1 MEAFNSLSLLDQR
14 VVITYMVSGGV
25 LVLFSYFIYSLKRI
39 RKSIRFS
46 VSALLLSVAF
56 MLLSASGKIMNGY
69 PENYTIVTFWV
80 VIAATIIAFWVTVEM
95 YRWNQRK
102 IKEENGHIKNTSADG
117 HRRTE
122 NQ

>member
-1 MEAFNSLSLLDQR
+1 MEAFNNLSLLDQR
-14 VVITYMVSGGV
+14 VVITYMISGGI
-25 LVLFSYFIYSLKRI
+25 LVLFSYFIYSLRRI
-39 RKSIRFS
+39 RKPIRYS
-46 VSALLLSVAF
+46 VAALLLSVAF

-95 YRWNQRK
+95 YRWNRRK
-102 IKEENGHIKNTSADG
+102 IKEENGYIKNTSADG

-122 NQ
+122 NG